1 LPPGARPGGAGEVPG
16 CEGEGPAGPLPP
28 RAGQGQG
35 REAKGEA
42 AIAAEVASRPGASER
57 PPISA
62 ARRDALRRRLLG
74 WWDRGH
80 RELPWRYPQDAADPY
95 RVWLAEVMLQ
105 QTQVAQAL
113 PYYRRFVLRFPS
125 LEALA
130 RASEEEVLALWGG
143 LGYYARGR
151 RLLRAARE
159 ALARYGGLPA
169 SVEAL
174 RGLPGFGPYT
184 AGAVASIAFG
194 VRASCVDGNV
204 ARVLSRLFLL
214 RGAPEHPRTGA
225 RLRGLAEALV
235 PEGRPGDF
243 NQALMELGALV
254 CTRPRPRCTRCPLA
268 GLCRARRAGV
278 ELEVPKARARRRA
291 VPAGLACA
299 VVRRGEALLFAR
311 RPPGGLFG
319 GLWAL
324 RAAAVPPGGEPREA
338 LRRELAL
345 TLSLEVAVGSPLGS
359 VERLLTHRRLRLS
372 AYLCRARRI
381 PEREDLALVA
391 PREEGRIG
399 VPAAM
404 RALLAALRRGH
415 LARRPRGRAGA
426 PPEAAGGLESP

>member
-1 LPPGARPGGAGEVPG
+1 M
-16 CEGEGPAGPLPP
+16 
-28 RAGQGQG
+28 
-35 REAKGEA
+35 
-42 AIAAEVASRPGASER
+42 
-57 PPISA
+57 
-62 ARRDALRRRLLG
+62 
-74 WWDRGH
+74 
-80 RELPWRYPQDAADPY
+80 
-95 RVWLAEVMLQ
+95 WLAEVMLQ

-113 PYYRRFVLRFPS
+113 PYYRRFVLRYPS

-194 VRASCVDGNV
+194 LKAPCVDGNV

-225 RLRGLAEALV
+225 RLQGLAEALV

-254 CTRPRPRCTRCPLA
+254 CTKPRPRCRECPLA

-278 ELEVPKARARRRA
+278 ELLVPRARTRRPA

-299 VVRRGEALLFAR
+299 VVRRGAALLFAR

-324 RAAAVPPGGEPREA
+324 PAAAVPPGGEPREA

-345 TLSLEVAVGSPLGS
+345 SLGLEVAVGSPLGA
-359 VERLLTHRRLRLS
+359 VERLLTHRRLRLT
-372 AYLCRARRI
+372 AYLCRAASI
-381 PEREDLALVA
+381 PDREDLVLIA
-391 PREEGRIG
+391 PGEEGRIG
-399 VPAAM
+399 VPAAV
-404 RALLAALRRGH
+404 RALLEVLRLGACPASGEGRRARAAVG
-415 LARRPRGRAGA
+415 
-426 PPEAAGGLESP
+426 ELESP